1 MNTDEVSDYPDY
13 DEVVHG
19 NRRFVITEK
28 ISKKNLLKK
37 QKAYRF
43 KLLKIIFSLIES
55 VSKGKFT
62 A

>member
-1 MNTDEVSDYPDY
+1 MPDYPDY

-28 ISKKNLLKK
+28 ISKRNLLKR

-43 KLLKIIFSLIES
+43 KLLTIIFSLIES
-55 VSKGKFT
+55 MSKGKYT
-62 A
+62 V